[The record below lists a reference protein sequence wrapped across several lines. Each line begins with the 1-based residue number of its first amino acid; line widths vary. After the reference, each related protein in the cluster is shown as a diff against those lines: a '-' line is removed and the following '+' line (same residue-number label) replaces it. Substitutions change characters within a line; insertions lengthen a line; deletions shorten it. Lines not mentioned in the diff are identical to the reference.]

1 MPRATITSKGQV
13 TIPKEVREHLHVDTG
28 DKVDFVVQGDGTVLV
43 RPLLPVTRLKGLLY
57 RPGQRAATIEEM
69 NDAIAESAV
78 DRYLRATRRRK

>member
-13 TIPKEVREHLHVDTG
+13 TIPKEVREQLRVDTG
-28 DKVDFVVQGDGTVLV
+28 DKLDFIVQGDGTVLV

-57 RPGQRAATIEEM
+57 RRGQRAATIEEM
-69 NDAIAESAV
+69 NHAISKSAV